1 MGREN
6 MAYTGEGEHREEV
19 EEDEEEGE
27 PSLQFAKCRA
37 GIQLYREMSLV
48 TRKEVRPRPRPV
60 SRQEFEA
67 DISHLS
73 HLVTLMASMRM
84 DDQRCALDTLD
95 TSSSLD
101 TMDTLDNKEMK
112 QSVRAKTVGARCSRA
127 TSYKSY
133 KETRLELEEKKLPLP
148 QILLLPT
155 SQWRIHQGPADE
167 GSGNTDDLSISHSFI
182 TSSSNYR

>member
-1 MGREN
+1 M
-6 MAYTGEGEHREEV
+6 EEV
-19 EEDEEEGE
+19 EEEEEVEVE

-60 SRQEFEA
+60 SRQECEE

-73 HLVTLMASMRM
+73 HLVTIMASMRM

-101 TMDTLDNKEMK
+101 TLDTSRSLDTLDNKARK
-112 QSVRAKTVGARCSRA
+112 KSARAKMVGAGCSRA
-127 TSYKSY
+127 SRASSATSYRSY
-133 KETRLELEEKKLPLP
+133 EETRLELESKKLPLP

-155 SQWRIHQGPADE
+155 SQWRIHQAPPDE
-167 GSGNTDDLSISHSFI
+167 GSGNIDDLSISHSFI
-182 TSSSNYR
+182 SSSSNYG